1 MSKATYSSSRVG
13 TFESCHLKYS
23 LSYKRG
29 YYAEET
35 MQNVLTRKGNAFH
48 QFAEHYDPL
57 WSPDYID
64 ERRLAV
70 EQQFKLPEEFSLV
83 IPVKRYIKFYD
94 EIMAP
99 VAIAGGKVQ
108 KEIEFKFD
116 LDDNNFTGRLDV
128 LLEKPDGT
136 FHIIDYKT
144 GKSTNTS
151 YYVDQ
156 MMLYTWALHKQFN
169 IPEAEL
175 LDRVKVNVYF
185 ALADQEKEDPL
196 KVFKEIKFTKD
207 TLAKTRDHFKNLI
220 TQIEG
225 NTWDPEEANLN
236 RMCEFCAFCGFERWC
251 PLSAKSGIPPT
262 RGVVIKQ
269 REWAISA
276 GIR

>member
-1 MSKATYSSSRVG
+1 MAKATYSSSRVG
-13 TFESCHLKYS
+13 TFESCHLKYD

-48 QFAEHYDPL
+48 EFAEHYDPS

-64 ERRLAV
+64 QRRLDV
-70 EQQFKLPEEFSLV
+70 EKKFKLPEEFSLV
-83 IPVKRYIKFYD
+83 IPVKRFLKFYD
-94 EIMAP
+94 EVMAP
-99 VAIAGGKVQ
+99 VGIAGGKVQ

-116 LDDNNFTGRLDV
+116 LDENNFTGRLDV

-156 MMLYTWALHKQFN
+156 MMLYTWALHRQFS
-169 IPEAEL
+169 IPADEL
-175 LDRVKVNVYF
+175 TKRVKVNVYF

-196 KVFKEIKFTKD
+196 KVFKEIKFTDD
-207 TLAKTRDHFKNLI
+207 TLAKSREHFKELI
-220 TQIEG
+220 ATIEKG
-225 NTWDPEEANLN
+225 DWKPDANMN
-236 RMCEFCAFCGFERWC
+236 RMCEFCGFLGFPNFC
-251 PLSAKSGIPPT
+251 PLTAKAGLVPT
-262 RGVVIKQ
+262 RGTVIKQ
-269 REWAISA
+269 REWAVKA
-276 GIR
+276 GVR